1 MTKSSSPVLRC
12 RIEGAEAPYQRD
24 AQSGQRV
31 DRGVRDVASAAKV
44 SRASLSALVVLA
56 LVLSLAG
63 AAAADGPPPRD
74 LHQVGDHWTAWNP
87 PVDFPA
93 GATVYTIERGD
104 TLWDLAN
111 RFYSDPY
118 LWPQLWEQNR
128 YILDAHWI
136 YPGDPLL
143 VQVEVSTAEEYAEGV
158 QEEPGAPE
166 EGGAP
171 GEGGFRGVV
180 TADEAAGAP
189 EPLAS
194 DADVYCSGFVGELD
208 EHLPYQ
214 LIGSEHDALTPNLGV
229 SAAQTDTGVTF
240 EYKRE
245 TVRYDLATGD
255 VVYIDGGAAAGLDPG
270 ELLTVVS
277 VRDKV
282 VHPRDRKRVVGR
294 FYRYRGRVRIL
305 SVQDETAIGE
315 ILDSCGPINVGD
327 RLRPFEP
334 QPVPLGRRTRMRPI
348 NLPVTAAELE
358 DAATILRSDDPV
370 VSMGQG
376 TLVFIDRGAE
386 DDVLPGD
393 QYTIYRENKPGLP
406 PVVLGEVAI
415 LSTEDHTALGRVLEA
430 RYVVYAGD
438 RLERK

>member
-24 AQSGQRV
+24 AQSAQRHDRCV
-31 DRGVRDVASAAKV
+31 RGVASPARV
-44 SRASLSALVVLA
+44 SRASMSALVAVA
-56 LVLSLAG
+56 LVLSLTGVAS
-63 AAAADGPPPRD
+63 ADGPPPRD
-74 LHQVGDHWTAWNP
+74 LQQVGDHWTAWNP

-93 GATVYTIERGD
+93 GATVHIIERGD

-111 RFYSDPY
+111 RFYGDPY

-143 VQVEVSTAEEYAEGV
+143 VQVEVTTAEEYAEGV
-158 QEEPGAPE
+158 QGEAAGPE
-166 EGGAP
+166 EGGP
-171 GEGGFRGVV
+171 EEGEFRGVV

-189 EPLAS
+189 VPLAS

-208 EHLPYQ
+208 VEFPYR

-229 SAAQTDTGVTF
+229 SASQAGTGVTY
-240 EYKRE
+240 EYDRE

-255 VVYIDGGAAAGLDPG
+255 VVYIDGGAAVGLEPG
-270 ELLTVVS
+270 ELLTIVAA
-277 VRDKV
+277 RDRV
-282 VHPRDRKRVVGR
+282 THPLDRKRVVGR
-294 FYRYRGRVRIL
+294 FYRYLGRVRVL

-315 ILDSCGPINVGD
+315 ILESCGPVNVGD
-327 RLRPFEP
+327 YLRPFEP

-348 NLPVTAAELE
+348 NLPVTPAELE

-376 TLVFIDRGAE
+376 TLVFIDRGSE

-393 QYTIYRENKPGLP
+393 MFTIYRENKPGLP

-415 LSTEDHTALGRVLEA
+415 LATEDHTALGRVLEA

-438 RLERK
+438 RLDRK